1 MKDVII
7 IDNFLDSVKLDKLKD
22 YFITN
27 QNNLIWYYHNN
38 INYQNLKEEPLILT
52 NPSKVET
59 KKNDGFVIMPNRNET
74 LVSKEIQKLIEQ
86 IKEHAVNKLGIKVRN
101 TIRIKINLN
110 KPQTLDLKDI
120 NEGIHVDNL
129 SEHITLIYY
138 INTND
143 GYTIFYEND
152 KKTIKDKIDCIE
164 NRLVAFNGLTPH
176 VGVPSTKIDKCL
188 INFNLIEQKINTKLI

>member
-7 IDNFLDSVKLDKLKD
+7 IDNFLDDLELDKLKD

-27 QNNLIWYYHNN
+27 QNKLTWYYHDN
-38 INYQNLKEEPLILT
+38 INYQNLKENPLILT

-59 KKNDGFVIMPNRNET
+59 KKNDGFVIVLNRNET
-74 LVSKEIQKLIEQ
+74 PVSKETQRLIEQ
-86 IKEHAVNKLGIKVRN
+86 IREYAINKLGIKVRN

-120 NEGIHVDNL
+120 DEGIHVDNL

-138 INTND
+138 VNTND
-143 GYTIFYEND
+143 GYTILYEND
-152 KKTIKDKIDCIE
+152 KKTIKHKIDCVG
-164 NRLVAFNGLTPH
+164 NRLVVFDGLTPH
-176 VGVPSTKIDKCL
+176 VGVPSTKIDKFL
-188 INFNLIEQKINTKLI
+188 INFNLIEKKTNTKFI

>member
-7 IDNFLDSVKLDKLKD
+7 IDNFLDDLELDKLKD

-27 QNNLIWYYHNN
+27 QNKLTWYYHDN
-38 INYQNLKEEPLILT
+38 INYQNLKENPLILT

-59 KKNDGFVIMPNRNET
+59 KKNDGFVIVLNRNET
-74 LVSKEIQKLIEQ
+74 PVSKETQRLIEQ
-86 IKEHAVNKLGIKVRN
+86 IREYAINKLGIKVRN

-120 NEGIHVDNL
+120 DEGIHVDNL

-138 INTND
+138 VNTND
-143 GYTIFYEND
+143 GYTILYEND
-152 KKTIKDKIDCIE
+152 KKTIKHKIDCVG
-164 NRLVAFNGLTPH
+164 NRLVVFDGLTPH

-188 INFNLIEQKINTKLI
+188 INFNLIEKKTNTKFI